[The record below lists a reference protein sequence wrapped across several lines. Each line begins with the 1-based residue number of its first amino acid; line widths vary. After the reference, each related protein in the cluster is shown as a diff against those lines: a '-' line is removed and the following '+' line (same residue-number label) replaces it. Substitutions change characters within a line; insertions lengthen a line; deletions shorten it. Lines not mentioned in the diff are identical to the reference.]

1 MIDTQS
7 IRTKI
12 LDLAMRG
19 QLTEQL
25 PEDGTA
31 EELYQQI
38 QEEKQALIKAG
49 KIKKEKPLPEIAEGE
64 KPFEIPASWK
74 WVRLG
79 NITEIA
85 GGTTPSSDDVIS
97 SGSIPYFKV
106 SDMNAPGNEKYMYH
120 AVSFVKESYSGK
132 IFPAGSII
140 YPKNGGAALTNKR
153 RILVNDSAVDLN
165 TGCCIPFFQNMSEWL
180 KLFFETIDFG
190 KMNTGSNIPTVNSSS
205 LKKYLVP
212 LAPLL
217 EQQRIV
223 DRVQQAFSA
232 LDTIDELQ
240 TQYADN
246 LTVLKSKLID
256 AAIQGKLTAQ
266 LPEDGTAEE
275 LYQQIQ
281 EEKQALIRAGK
292 IKKEKPLPEITEGE
306 MPFEIPKSW
315 KWVTLTCITK
325 KITDGTHHSPVNT
338 ASGDFMYV
346 TAKNIKE
353 SGVILENISYVTT
366 SVHNEIF
373 ARCDPEKDDVLLIK
387 DGATTGVV
395 TVNNIN
401 EPFSMLSSVALI
413 KPMPQVDPWYIVY
426 AMRSSWFYKYIRNEM
441 TGVGITRV
449 VLRQIETF
457 SIPLPP
463 LAEQKRIVAR
473 LGELLPLCEKLK

>member
-1 MIDTQS
+1 MGDTH
-7 IRTKI
+7 
-12 LDLAMRG
+12 L
-19 QLTEQL
+19 
-25 PEDGTA
+25 
-31 EELYQQI
+31 
-38 QEEKQALIKAG
+38 
-49 KIKKEKPLPEIAEGE
+49 
-64 KPFEIPASWK
+64 
-74 WVRLG
+74 
-79 NITEIA
+79 
-85 GGTTPSSDDVIS
+85 
-97 SGSIPYFKV
+97 
-106 SDMNAPGNEKYMYH
+106 H
-120 AVSFVKESYSGK
+120 H
-132 IFPAGSII
+132 
-140 YPKNGGAALTNKR
+140 
-153 RILVNDSAVDLN
+153 
-165 TGCCIPFFQNMSEWL
+165 
-180 KLFFETIDFG
+180 
-190 KMNTGSNIPTVNSSS
+190 
-205 LKKYLVP
+205 
-212 LAPLL
+212 
-217 EQQRIV
+217 
-223 DRVQQAFSA
+223 
-232 LDTIDELQ
+232 
-240 TQYADN
+240 
-246 LTVLKSKLID
+246 
-256 AAIQGKLTAQ
+256 
-266 LPEDGTAEE
+266 
-275 LYQQIQ
+275 
-281 EEKQALIRAGK
+281 
-292 IKKEKPLPEITEGE
+292 
-306 MPFEIPKSW
+306 
-315 KWVTLTCITK
+315 K